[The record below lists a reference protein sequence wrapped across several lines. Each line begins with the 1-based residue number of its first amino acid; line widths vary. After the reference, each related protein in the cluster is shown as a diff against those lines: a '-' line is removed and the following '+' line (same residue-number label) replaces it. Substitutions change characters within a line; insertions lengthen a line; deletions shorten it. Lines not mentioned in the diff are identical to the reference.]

1 MHEAI
6 LHRSSEHHLRSYFC
20 ALYVL
25 WRRRHLSDCIIRE
38 DPLHLFAPFAPLLRV
53 CDPGPVVHHHHIG
66 RVFANGELI
75 HSWHSAKG
83 CPDRRNR
90 DLPRIGNASSANL
103 LSYCCRSYKKQNS
116 NSCLKRHRES
126 PIDSTRNVPFSQEIP
141 QIEAEHEF
149 PLFAMILHRRRPCN
163 ATAKIT
169 DHRDAPPVQRT

>member
-6 LHRSSEHHLRSYFC
+6 LHRSSEHHLRSYFR
-20 ALYVL
+20 ALHVL
-25 WRRRHLSDCIIRE
+25 WRRWHLSDRIIRE
-38 DPLHLFAPFAPLLRV
+38 DPLQFFVPFAPLLGV

-66 RVFANGELI
+66 HVFANGELI

-126 PIDSTRNVPFSQEIP
+126 PIDFHTQCPILTRNPANRGGTRISSICYDSSP
-141 QIEAEHEF
+141 
-149 PLFAMILHRRRPCN
+149 
-163 ATAKIT
+163 
-169 DHRDAPPVQRT
+169 